1 MEYVKRN
8 IVELLLPKIEK
19 EHIIAV
25 TGARQTGKTTL
36 CEDILPSLTNLSH
49 TYISFDDPDER
60 LRFQDSGITILEAI
74 DSPLVIL
81 DEVQKIPL
89 LFDPLKYVVDKQKRR
104 RRSKKQ
110 TFIIT
115 GSSQLVLMKGIK
127 ETLAGRV
134 SLLNLFPFSL
144 SELLNVLTAP
154 LLPSIWKEK
163 GLKDSH
169 VKQVKTMTPA
179 KMRKAIQIT
188 KEHQAWGGY
197 PPVWQKKDRTD
208 KLNWLQDYRKTYL
221 ERDIFDVGQVA
232 NLDVFSLAQKLLCA
246 RSGQILSISEVA
258 RDLSLAVNTVKRYIN
273 LLELTFQ
280 CFLLYPYFENV
291 GKRFIKS
298 PKIFFP
304 DPGLNKVILGE
315 MSINTGAAYES
326 WVFSELIKWK
336 HLQAVEPELY
346 FYRTA
351 GGMEIDFLIAGERMI
366 LPIEAKS
373 SANVSH
379 ADGRN
384 LASFMVNHKKVAP
397 IGIVVYPGKVLKE
410 IRKDI
415 WAIPDWLLF
424 GGC

>member
-1 MEYVKRN
+1 MNYVKRN
-8 IVELLLPKIEK
+8 IAELLLPKIEK

-36 CEDILPSLTNLSH
+36 CEEILPSLTNLAHS
-49 TYISFDDPDER
+49 YISFDDPDER
-60 LRFQDSGITILEAI
+60 LRFKESGITVLESI

-81 DEVQKIPL
+81 DEVQKIPS

-104 RRSKKQ
+104 RSSKKQ

-115 GSSQLVLMKGIK
+115 GSSQLILMKGIK

-134 SLLNLFPFSL
+134 SLMNLFPFSL
-144 SELLNVLTAP
+144 SELLETITAP
-154 LLPSIWKEK
+154 LLSCIWKEK
-163 GLKDSH
+163 GVRDSYI
-169 VKQVKTMTPA
+169 KQIKIITPA
-179 KMRKAIQIT
+179 RVRRIVQIT
-188 KEHQAWGGY
+188 KEHQTWGGY

-208 KLNWLQDYRKTYL
+208 KLNWLRDYRKTYL
-221 ERDIFDVGQVA
+221 ERDILDVGQVA
-232 NLDVFSLAQKLLCA
+232 NLDIFALAQKLLCV
-246 RSGQILSISEVA
+246 RSGQIFSISEVA

-336 HLQAVEPELY
+336 HLQPVEPELY

-351 GGMEIDFLIAGERMI
+351 GGMEIDFLIAGERLL

-373 SANVSH
+373 STNVSY

-384 LASFMVNHKKVAP
+384 LSSFLADHKKEAP
-397 IGIVVYPGKVLKE
+397 IGIVVYPGKELKE

-415 WAIPDWLLF
+415 WAIPDWILF
-424 GGC
+424 G